1 MFACR
6 FNTVN
11 VEIHVPPDGTHE
23 TPCEDPEMVTNPSV
37 DAVTLNVVED
47 GLLLFARIT
56 DALVVY
62 RTKPFIPGALAR
74 VEVVICIYDVE
85 AAPSGT
91 SLSVETFTL
100 K

>member
-37 DAVTLNVVED
+37 EAVTLNVVED
-47 GLLLFARIT
+47 GLLLLARIT
-56 DALVVY
+56 DALVVNKV
-62 RTKPFIPGALAR
+62 KPFIPGDAVNVAVPTTVLNALVATPTL
-74 VEVVICIYDVE
+74 Y
-85 AAPSGT
+85 A
-91 SLSVETFTL
+91 LTL
-100 K
+100 KK